1 MGGKALIYLDHAAT
15 SFPKP
20 REVLSEVTRCMRFYG
35 GNPGRGAHALSLA
48 AAEKVYACRKAAAEL
63 VGSPHPER
71 LVFTLNATAAINT
84 VIKGILRTGDH
95 VLLSDMEH
103 NAVYR
108 PISKLAREG
117 RITYTVFPTML
128 LEEGR
133 SPARITARLARLVRP
148 NTRMLICAHA
158 SNICSA
164 SLPLEAL
171 GEFCRKRGIL
181 FVVDAAQSLGHLPVD
196 MEGMKIDALCAPG
209 HKGLLGPQGSGFL
222 VLGEGIEADTLT
234 EGGSGYHSL
243 ESEMPE
249 EMPERFEAGTLP
261 TPAIAGLLSGIGE
274 VKRMGIAAIHAHEC
288 RLIAHL
294 AERLSYLPQVTLY
307 ARQYQGSVLSF
318 GIEGRSAEEVGL
330 ALNRMGFCVRAGFH
344 CSALGHRTLGTD
356 ARGTVRASVGYCT
369 TESQIDSFADAVERL
384 CRHE

>member
-1 MGGKALIYLDHAAT
+1 MIYLDHAAT

-20 REVLSEVTRCMRFYG
+20 REVLLEMTRCMRFYG
-35 GNPGRGAHALSLA
+35 GNPGRGSHSLSLA
-48 AAEKVYACRKAAAEL
+48 AAEKVYACRRAAAEL
-63 VGSPHPER
+63 VGSRHPER
-71 LVFTLNATAAINT
+71 LAFTLNATSAINT
-84 VIKGILRTGDH
+84 VIKGLLHTGDH
-95 VLLSDMEH
+95 VLISDMEH
-103 NAVYR
+103 NAVLR
-108 PISKLAREG
+108 PVARLAREG

-181 FVVDAAQSLGHLPVD
+181 FVVDAAQSLGHLPIDV
-196 MEGMKIDALCAPG
+196 EEMKIDALCAPG
-209 HKGLLGPQGSGFL
+209 HKGLLGPQGSGFFL
-222 VLGEGIEADTLT
+222 LGEGVEAETLI

-243 ESEMPE
+243 EEEMPE
-249 EMPERFEAGTLP
+249 EMPERYEAGTLP
-261 TPAIAGLLSGIGE
+261 TPAIAGLLAGIGE
-274 VKRMGIAAIHAHEC
+274 VRRMGIDAIHAHEC

-294 AERLSYLPQVTLY
+294 ARRLSYLPEVTLY
-307 ARQYQGSVLSF
+307 APQYQGSVLSF
-318 GIEGRSAEEVGL
+318 GIAGRSAEEVGL

-356 ARGTVRASVGYCT
+356 ATGTVRVSVGYCT
-369 TESQIDSFADAVERL
+369 TEAQIDALADAAQRL
-384 CRHE
+384 CRRT

>member
-1 MGGKALIYLDHAAT
+1 MIYLDNAAT

-20 REVLSEVTRCMRFYG
+20 KSVTEEQARCMREYC
-35 GNPGRGAHALSLA
+35 GNPGRGSHRLAMA
-48 AAEKVYACRKAAAEL
+48 AAEKIYECRTEIADLFGAQ
-63 VGSPHPER
+63 SPETV
-71 LVFTLNATAAINT
+71 VFTANATMALNMA
-84 VIKGILRTGDH
+84 IKGLLRQGDH
-95 VLLSDMEH
+95 VLISDMEH
-103 NAVYR
+103 NAVLR
-108 PISKLAREG
+108 PVARLAREG

-158 SNICSA
+158 SNVCSA

-181 FVVDAAQSLGHLPVD
+181 FVVDAAQSLGHLPIDV
-196 MEGMKIDALCAPG
+196 EEMKIDALCAPG
-209 HKGLLGPQGSGFL
+209 HKGLLGPQGSGFFL
-222 VLGEGIEADTLT
+222 LGEGVEAETLI

-243 ESEMPE
+243 EEEMPE
-249 EMPERFEAGTLP
+249 EMPERYEAGTLP
-261 TPAIAGLLSGIGE
+261 TPAIAGLLAGIGE
-274 VKRMGIAAIHAHEC
+274 VKRMGIDAIHAHEC

-294 AERLSYLPQVTLY
+294 ARRLSYLPEVTLY
-307 ARQYQGSVLSF
+307 APQYQGSVLSF
-318 GIEGRSAEEVGL
+318 GIAGRSAEEVGL

-356 ARGTVRASVGYCT
+356 ATGTVRVSVGYCT
-369 TESQIDSFADAVERL
+369 TEAQIDALADAAQRL
-384 CRHE
+384 CRRT

>member
-1 MGGKALIYLDHAAT
+1 MIYLDHAAT

-20 REVLSEVTRCMRFYG
+20 REVLSEMTRCMRFYG
-35 GNPGRGAHALSLA
+35 GNPGRGSHSLSLA
-48 AAEKVYACRKAAAEL
+48 AAEKVYACRRAAAEL
-63 VGSPHPER
+63 VGSRHPER
-71 LVFTLNATAAINT
+71 LAFTLNATSAINT
-84 VIKGILRTGDH
+84 VVKGLLHTGDH
-95 VLLSDMEH
+95 VLISDMEH
-103 NAVYR
+103 NAVLR
-108 PISKLAREG
+108 PVARLAREG

-148 NTRMLICAHA
+148 NTQMLICAHA

-181 FVVDAAQSLGHLPVD
+181 FVVDVAQSLGHLPIDV
-196 MEGMKIDALCAPG
+196 EEMKIDALCAPG
-209 HKGLLGPQGSGFL
+209 HKGLLGPQGSGFFL
-222 VLGEGIEADTLT
+222 LGEGVEAETLL

-243 ESEMPE
+243 EEEMPE
-249 EMPERFEAGTLP
+249 EMPERYEAGTLP
-261 TPAIAGLLSGIGE
+261 TPAIAGLLAGIGE
-274 VKRMGIAAIHAHEC
+274 VKRMGIDAIHAHEC

-294 AERLSYLPQVTLY
+294 ARRLSYLPEVTLY
-307 ARQYQGSVLSF
+307 APQYQGSVLSF
-318 GIEGRSAEEVGL
+318 GIAGRSAEEVGL

-356 ARGTVRASVGYCT
+356 ATGTVRVSVGYCT
-369 TESQIDSFADAVERL
+369 TEAQIDALADAAQRL
-384 CRHE
+384 CRRT